1 MKLITELVDHDLSV
15 ITEGK
20 GKDLYIEGIFMQ
32 SAVKNKNG
40 RFYPKQIL
48 AKEVSRYVKEEVKSK
63 RAIGELNH
71 PATPTINPERASHL
85 VTSLVESGN
94 NFIGKA
100 KILNTPMGEIVKG
113 LLDGGVKLGVSSRGL
128 GSLAKKGNISYVR
141 EDFRLCSI
149 DIVAD
154 PSAPSAF
161 VEGIMENAEWVYDD
175 ILGYRDVIKRTPSK
189 KLEEQQIK
197 LFEQFIN
204 NL

>member
-15 ITEGK
+15 ITEGR

-48 AKEVSRYVKEEVKSK
+48 VKEVSRYVKEEVKSK

-71 PATPTINPERASHL
+71 PASPTINPERASHL

-94 NFIGKA
+94 DFIGKA

-128 GSLAKKGNISYVR
+128 GSLAKKGNTSYVR

-175 ILGYRDVIKRTPSK
+175 ILGYQDVIKNTPSH
-189 KLEEQQIK
+189 KLEEQTMR
-197 LFEQFIN
+197 LFEKFIN
-204 NL
+204 TL

>member
-1 MKLITELVDHDLSV
+1 MKLITELVDHELSV

-32 SAVKNKNG
+32 SDIKNRNG
-40 RFYPKQIL
+40 RFYPKDIL
-48 AKEVSRYVKEEVKSK
+48 TKEVNRFVKEEISGK

-85 VTSLVESGN
+85 ITSLVADGKD
-94 NFIGKA
+94 FRGKA
-100 KILNTPMGEIVKG
+100 KVLNTPMGEIVKG
-113 LLDGGVKLGVSSRGL
+113 LLHGGVKLGVSSRGL
-128 GSLAKKGNISYVR
+128 GSLAKKGNTSYVK
-141 EDFRLCSI
+141 EDFRLCTI

-175 ILGYRDVIKRTPSK
+175 ILGYRDVIMRTPSR
-189 KLEEQQIK
+189 KLEEQTMR
-197 LFEQFIN
+197 LFEKFIN
-204 NL
+204 TL